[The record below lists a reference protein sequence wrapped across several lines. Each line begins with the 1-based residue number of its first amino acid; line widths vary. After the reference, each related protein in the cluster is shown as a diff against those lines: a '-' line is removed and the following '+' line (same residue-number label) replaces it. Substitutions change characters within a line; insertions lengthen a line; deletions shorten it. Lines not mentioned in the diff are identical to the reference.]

1 MKCIDGNKETIIE
14 ITKHDVRAVKQLRR
28 HAVRSM
34 KTRLT
39 GGKDIKIWDKGIV
52 RSKYIQAVL
61 RKEEAR

>member
-39 GGKDIKIWDKGIV
+39 GGKDIKI
-52 RSKYIQAVL
+52 
-61 RKEEAR
+61 